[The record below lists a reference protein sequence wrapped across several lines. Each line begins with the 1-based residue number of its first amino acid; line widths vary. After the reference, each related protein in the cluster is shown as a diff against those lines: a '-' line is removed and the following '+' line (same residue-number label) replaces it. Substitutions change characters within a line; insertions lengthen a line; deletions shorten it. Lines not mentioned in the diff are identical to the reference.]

1 MVCRL
6 TKDKERG
13 AISVNAYQGKKNR
26 LAAAVLAAVMLAVP
40 VGALAAETSAHV
52 PGSQAAQETVQ
63 KLKPFGKVE
72 AFDEIT
78 VSREW
83 LRQARLCGVLI
94 NLRLHTPMGDEVT
107 FKEKV
112 DHASTRDGNAC
123 LYMQASINDEV
134 ITLQMDQE
142 AINTLKRIG
151 ITEIVVADKDLNVR
165 ACYAVSELQA
175 VRDALGLGEK
185 EQLCVSGEDA
195 PVTVVSEDGVRRQ
208 VN

>member
-1 MVCRL
+1 M
-6 TKDKERG
+6 
-13 AISVNAYQGKKNR
+13 I
-26 LAAAVLAAVMLAVP
+26 LAGVMLAAPAGV
-40 VGALAAETSAHV
+40 LAAETSAHV

-63 KLKPFGKVE
+63 KLKPFKKKAEPFG
-72 AFDEIT
+72 DIT

-107 FKEKV
+107 FREKV

-123 LYMQASINDEV
+123 LYLQASTDHEV
-134 ITLQMDQE
+134 INLQMDQE
-142 AINTLKRIG
+142 AMDTLRRIG
-151 ITEIVVADKDLNVR
+151 ITEIVVADKNLNVR
-165 ACYAVSELQA
+165 ASYVVSELQA
-175 VRDALGLGEK
+175 VRDALGLGEM

>member
-1 MVCRL
+1 M
-6 TKDKERG
+6 
-13 AISVNAYQGKKNR
+13 NAYQGKKNR
-26 LAAAVLAAVMLAVP
+26 LAAAVLAAAMLIMPAC
-40 VGALAAETSAHV
+40 ALAAETSANV
-52 PGSQAAQETVQ
+52 PGSQAAQETAQ
-63 KLKPFGKVE
+63 KLKPFGK
-72 AFDEIT
+72 AQPFGDIT

-123 LYMQASINDEV
+123 LYLQASIDSEV

-142 AINTLKRIG
+142 AMNTLRRIG
-151 ITEIVVADKDLNVR
+151 ITEIVVADKNLKVR
-165 ACYAVSELQA
+165 ACYTVAELQA
-175 VRDALGLGEK
+175 VRDALGLGEL
-185 EQLCVSGEDA
+185 EQLCVSGEEA

>member
-1 MVCRL
+1 M
-6 TKDKERG
+6 
-13 AISVNAYQGKKNR
+13 NAYQGKKNR
-26 LAAAVLAAVMLAVP
+26 LAAAMLAVAMLAAP
-40 VGALAAETSAHV
+40 AGALAAETAAHV
-52 PGSQAAQETVQ
+52 PGSHAAQETVQ
-63 KLKPFGKVE
+63 KLKPFGKVQP
-72 AFDEIT
+72 FGEIT

-112 DHASTRDGNAC
+112 DHASSHDGSAC
-123 LYMQASINDEV
+123 LYLQASIDHEV

-142 AINTLKRIG
+142 AMNTLKRIG
-151 ITEIVVADKDLNVR
+151 ITEIVVADKNLNVR
-165 ACYAVSELQA
+165 ARYTVSELQA
-175 VRDALGLGEK
+175 VRNALGLGEL
-185 EQLCVSGEDA
+185 EQLCVSGEEA

>member
-1 MVCRL
+1 M
-6 TKDKERG
+6 
-13 AISVNAYQGKKNR
+13 NAYQGKKNR
-26 LAAAVLAAVMLAVP
+26 FAAMVLAMMLLCAPAGV
-40 VGALAAETSAHV
+40 LAAETSAHV
-52 PGSQAAQETVQ
+52 PGTPAAQETAE
-63 KLKPFGKVE
+63 KLTPFGKKAK
-72 AFDEIT
+72 AFGDIT

-112 DHASTRDGNAC
+112 DHASTRDGYAC
-123 LYMQASINDEV
+123 LYLQASTDHEV

-142 AINTLKRIG
+142 AMNTLKRIG
-151 ITEIVVADKDLNVR
+151 ITEIVVADKHLNVR
-165 ACYAVSELQA
+165 AEYKVSELQA
-175 VRDALGLGEK
+175 VRDALGLGEM
-185 EQLCVSGEDA
+185 EQLCVSGKDA

>member
-1 MVCRL
+1 MM
-6 TKDKERG
+6 
-13 AISVNAYQGKKNR
+13 
-26 LAAAVLAAVMLAVP
+26 LAAVMLCAP
-40 VGALAAETSAHV
+40 AGALAAETAAQV

-63 KLKPFGKVE
+63 KLKPFGKKAK
-72 AFDEIT
+72 AFGDIT
-78 VSREW
+78 VSSEW

-112 DHASTRDGNAC
+112 DHASTRDGYAC
-123 LYMQASINDEV
+123 LYLQASTDHEV
-134 ITLQMDQE
+134 INLQMDQK
-142 AINTLKRIG
+142 AMNTLKRIG
-151 ITEIVVADKDLNVR
+151 VTEIVVADKNLNVR
-165 ACYAVSELQA
+165 AEYKVSELQA
-175 VRDALGLGEK
+175 VRDALGLGGM

>member
-1 MVCRL
+1 M
-6 TKDKERG
+6 
-13 AISVNAYQGKKNR
+13 NAYQGKKNR
-26 LAAAVLAAVMLAVP
+26 LAAAVLAAVLLITPAI
-40 VGALAAETSAHV
+40 ALAAETSANV
-52 PGSQAAQETVQ
+52 PNSQAAQETVQ

-72 AFDEIT
+72 AFGDIT

-83 LRQARLCGVLI
+83 LRQVRLCGVLI
-94 NLRLHTPMGDEVT
+94 NMRLHTPMGDEIT

-112 DHASTRDGNAC
+112 DHASTRDGSAC
-123 LYMQASINDEV
+123 LYLQASTDDEV

-142 AINTLKRIG
+142 AMNTLKRIG
-151 ITEIVVADKDLNVR
+151 VTEIVVADKNLDVR
-165 ACYAVSELQA
+165 ACYTVAELQA
-175 VRDALGLGEK
+175 VRDALGLGEL